1 MIGIADLQAFPSV
14 NKSARPIQEGDTAI
28 IKQAFRVNGKT
39 YKVTINRD
47 LSQIDARTQEEV
59 LTILANM
66 TYAAALEKDRAP
78 KVIDCSY
85 NSQSDEAMVRADGID
100 LTDVEFMTP
109 YLKNQLSANHEFCFR
124 SHTKYLLTAQK
135 SLQYVNKKLTEGT
148 SPSKPIDD
156 DLGDQTE
163 RILSDPSRQRRSL
176 QSNSENSLSEAQ
188 PILEDDPSP
197 EDLELFRNK
206 LWSEEVGSG
215 QAVYLNN
222 DHSLDDPQQLQQAN
236 SENVLL
242 ERQPI
247 LEDDPSPE
255 DLELFRNKLWS
266 EEVGSG
272 QAVHLNDDH
281 SLDDSQQQ
289 ANFVDERHDQEYSLV
304 SDDVQHREVENEI
317 NALFAEQPPVPSQSI
332 WESNILDPEEYHQND
347 GWFDDG
353 LFDFPVSSEQP
364 QQPQPLHLQL
374 DEELGSDPESED
386 PELISSDQGSNS
398 AQPTPQAL
406 RPESPSKRDDAR
418 RGPRELN
425 EELEASLSARPSNVS
440 VVNRAREYYEIPQ
453 DPVSKP
459 WWLWRKQQ
467 PVQEA
472 SSHSEPHTSLENNE
486 QVVVRRKR
494 KTPKTVRFD
503 LGANQ
508 YAHID
513 SNSTS
518 VMCPPPP
525 QHVTERE
532 TLLLQDDS
540 QPSQEGL
547 LEKFSN
553 GVSTLWNAL
562 PSLPRR
568 ENAYR
573 SYAADVRE
581 DEDGIYR
588 H

>member
-176 QSNSENSLSEAQ
+176 QSNSENSLSEA
-188 PILEDDPSP
+188 
-197 EDLELFRNK
+197 
-206 LWSEEVGSG
+206 
-215 QAVYLNN
+215 
-222 DHSLDDPQQLQQAN
+222 
-236 SENVLL
+236 
-242 ERQPI
+242 QPI